1 MKKALYLFGII
12 TVWLLFCYVPAQ
24 AQDKITDTEMKPALL
39 VIDTQNLFLEY
50 MSEDKKLAMEMVN
63 AAIVTFRQMK
73 LPIIRVYHTNPGWGP
88 EPGTEAFEYPKSVV
102 ITDEDPK
109 VIKNYPS
116 AFIKT
121 DLDKILKE
129 KGCNTLFLCGL
140 SATGCVLATYYGAL
154 EREYKPFMIK
164 DAIMSN
170 NAIYTNVIK
179 DICSSVDFETMSIM
193 LQMALKK

>member
-1 MKKALYLFGII
+1 MVNVL
-12 TVWLLFCYVPAQ
+12 TTQ
-24 AQDKITDTEMKPALL
+24 AQEAIKDQEMKPALL
-39 VIDTQNLFLEY
+39 VIDIQNSFLEY
-50 MSEDKKLAMEMVN
+50 MSDEKKLAMEMIN
-63 AAIVTFRQMK
+63 AAIYTFRQMK

-88 EPGTEAFEYPKSVV
+88 APGTEAFEYPKSVA
-102 ITDEDPK
+102 ILDEDPK

-140 SATGCVLATYYGAL
+140 SATGCVLATYHGGL

-164 DAIMSN
+164 EAIISN
-170 NAIYTNVIK
+170 NAQYTNVIK
-179 DICSSVDFETMSIM
+179 DICASVDFDTMTFM
-193 LQMALKK
+193 LEKLNKK

>member
-1 MKKALYLFGII
+1 MKK
-12 TVWLLFCYVPAQ
+12 LLILSLLLMVNVLTTQ
-24 AQDKITDTEMKPALL
+24 AQEAIKDQEMKPALL
-39 VIDTQNLFLEY
+39 VIDIQNSFLEY
-50 MSEDKKLAMEMVN
+50 MSDEKKLAMEMIN
-63 AAIVTFRQMK
+63 AAIYTFRQMK

-88 EPGTEAFEYPKSVV
+88 APGTEAFEYPKSVA
-102 ITDEDPK
+102 ILDEDPK

-140 SATGCVLATYYGAL
+140 SATGCVLATYHGGL

-164 DAIMSN
+164 EAIISN
-170 NAIYTNVIK
+170 NAQYTNVIK
-179 DICSSVDFETMSIM
+179 DICASVDFDTMTFM
-193 LQMALKK
+193 LEKLNKK

>member
-1 MKKALYLFGII
+1 MKK
-12 TVWLLFCYVPAQ
+12 LLILSLLLMVNVLTTQ
-24 AQDKITDTEMKPALL
+24 AQEAIKDEEMKPALL
-39 VIDTQNLFLEY
+39 VIDIQNSFLEY
-50 MSEDKKLAMEMVN
+50 MSDEKKLAMEMIN
-63 AAIVTFRQMK
+63 AAIYTFRQMK

-88 EPGTEAFEYPKSVV
+88 APGTEAFEYPKSVA
-102 ITDEDPK
+102 ILDEDPK

-140 SATGCVLATYYGAL
+140 SATGCVLATYHGGL

-164 DAIMSN
+164 EAIISN
-170 NAIYTNVIK
+170 NAQYTNVIK
-179 DICSSVDFETMSIM
+179 DICTSVDFDTMTLM
-193 LQMALKK
+193 LQLALKK

>member
-1 MKKALYLFGII
+1 MKK
-12 TVWLLFCYVPAQ
+12 LLILSLLLMVNFLTTKAQ
-24 AQDKITDTEMKPALL
+24 EAIKDQEMKPALL
-39 VIDTQNLFLEY
+39 VIDIQNSFLDY
-50 MSEDKKLAMEMVN
+50 MSDEKKLAMEMIN
-63 AAIVTFRQMK
+63 AAIYTFRQMK

-102 ITDEDPK
+102 ILDDDLK

-140 SATGCVLATYYGAL
+140 SATGCVLATYHGAL

-164 DAIMSN
+164 EAIISN
-170 NAIYTNVIK
+170 NAQYTNVIK
-179 DICSSVDFETMSIM
+179 DICSSVDFDTMSIM
-193 LQMALKK
+193 LQLALKK